1 VARPETASGLG
12 QTQVL
17 IHTFLARFFEN
28 EATAGRTDLR
38 ESFFWLVAALA
49 APGMFFAFYEQFHWT
64 LVAMGDDG
72 AAQLRMYA
80 LFDKTLYLSLTAVAM
95 GLVSA
100 AVWNA
105 LVVDRRDALILG
117 VLPVRR
123 RAIVASKLLSLAA
136 YVGALNLGVHT
147 GPALLFGI
155 FLGGPL
161 GLKAVAR
168 GVAAH
173 VIAASATGLFVFL
186 SVVALQSACLAIV
199 GPRRFGRAAA
209 GLQMLLVALITT
221 TLLATPTL
229 CRGAVTLGGAAAP
242 APWLAY
248 MPPIWFLGLY
258 EALAGTS
265 SSVMHGLARTGTLAL
280 GSAALAVVVAYPVAC
295 WRVLATASTAWNSNT
310 RPWSRR
316 VSALIVDRLGTAAVT
331 RAALQFLLATA
342 GRVGRFRLVLSVAVG
357 LGLGLMAPVALY
369 WIAHGFPNEPRVSLL
384 AVPLLLTIPLIAGW
398 RVVVAMPSEL
408 SARWVFRST
417 PMEGFAGRAAV
428 RRLIFALGV
437 VAPAVACAPLWVA
450 LWGLTTAGPFVVNG
464 LVAGGILVEAH
475 LWGFAGMPCS
485 RPLTFSDS
493 NLQGRWP
500 FYGIGLL
507 VYALGIPALEVLV
520 AGHPLEWAL
529 TIGLVVAYGVARALS
544 NDAARINVVTDDQ
557 RGLLVLDLAAATPPG
572 RGVRP
577 VGRASPERGVPREVP
592 HA

>member
-1 VARPETASGLG
+1 
-12 QTQVL
+12 
-17 IHTFLARFFEN
+17 
-28 EATAGRTDLR
+28 
-38 ESFFWLVAALA
+38 
-49 APGMFFAFYEQFHWT
+49 
-64 LVAMGDDG
+64 MGDDG
-72 AAQLRMYA
+72 PAQLRLYV
-80 LFDKTLYLSLTAVAM
+80 LFDKTLYLTLTAVAM

-123 RAIVASKLLSLAA
+123 RAIVAAKLLSLAA

-186 SVVALQSACLAIV
+186 SVVALQSACLAVV
-199 GPRRFGRAAA
+199 GPRRFARAAV

-229 CRGAVTLGGAAAP
+229 CRGAMSLGGAAAP

-248 MPPIWFLGLY
+248 VPPIWFLGLY
-258 EALAGTS
+258 EVLAGTTS
-265 SSVMHGLARTGTLAL
+265 TLMHGLARTGTLAL
-280 GSAALAVVVAYPVAC
+280 GSAALGVVTSYPVAC
-295 WRVLATASTAWNSNT
+295 WRVLATASTAWSSVS

-316 VSALIVDRLGTAAVT
+316 VSALIVNQLATTSVAKAV
-331 RAALQFLLATA
+331 LQFLLATA

-357 LGLGLMAPVALY
+357 LGLAFIAPVALY
-369 WIAHGFPNEPRVSLL
+369 WIAHGVPSEPCVSLL
-384 AVPLLLTIPLIAGW
+384 AVPLFLTTPLVAGW

-408 SARWVFRST
+408 TARWVFRST

-428 RRLIFALGV
+428 RRLVFALGV
-437 VAPAVACAPLWVA
+437 LAPVVVCAPVWVA
-450 LWGLTTAGPFVVNG
+450 LWGLPTAAPFVVNS
-464 LVAGGILVEAH
+464 LLAGGMLVEAH

-485 RPLTFSDS
+485 RPMAVSDS

-500 FYGIGLL
+500 FYGAGLL
-507 VYALGIPALEVLV
+507 VYAVGIPALEVLL
-520 AGHPLEWAL
+520 AGASLAWVL
-529 TIGLVVAYGVARALS
+529 TVGLVVAYGVVRALS
-544 NDAARINVVTDDQ
+544 SDAARINVVTDDQ
-557 RGLLVLDLAAATPPG
+557 RGLLVLDLAAASQPRRGARPAG
-572 RGVRP
+572 RG
-577 VGRASPERGVPREVP
+577 SSERDVPHEVP